1 MKYNLRKENAMT
13 KKLFSAWILSLF
25 LILIISLGSATAEE
39 INKEF
44 HQSFDVKRGDSLRLR
59 HGDGNVRLIPWEK
72 NIIDVNVRY
81 RADIDVF
88 GIRLGRKHD
97 FDVEFRQT
105 ANTVYVTGREASS
118 ATIGYQNQNVY
129 EYVYEIHSPDYIQLD
144 LDGDDGDVS
153 IENWKAEI
161 ECRIDDG
168 DINLR
173 NIGGEKTTIWGE
185 DGNVEIDNLTGDLI
199 IKVDDGDIHI
209 SGCETMR
216 CQLEAEDGNITI
228 SRSKGSFDI
237 GVDDGDITLQQIE
250 ADRLDIRAE
259 DGDIDIDLLAVER
272 FEADIKTDDGDVTI
286 DLEKGFST
294 SFYVSADDADD
305 IRIELDDVED
315 FKEDQSSKSGSIH
328 GGEGRM
334 KIRTADGNITIKE
347 KY

>member
-1 MKYNLRKENAMT
+1 MT

-173 NIGGEKTTIWGE
+173 NIDGEKTTVWGE
-185 DGNVEIDNLTGDLI
+185 DGNVEIDNFTGELI
-199 IKVDDGDIHI
+199 IKLDDGDVLLN
-209 SGCETMR
+209 GCEMAR
-216 CQLEAEDGNITI
+216 CRLEAEDGNITV
-228 SRSKGSFDI
+228 SRSKGSFNI
-237 GVDDGDITLQQIE
+237 LVDDGNVTLKQTE
-250 ADRLDIRAE
+250 ASRLDIRAE
-259 DGDIDIDLLAVER
+259 DGDLDLDLRAVGM
-272 FEADIKTDDGDVTI
+272 FEADIKTDDGDITV
-286 DLEKGFST
+286 DFEKGFST
-294 SFYVSADDADD
+294 SFYISADDADY

-315 FKEDQSSKSGSIH
+315 FKEDRISKSGSIH

-334 KIRTADGNITIKE
+334 KIRTADGNVTIRE
-347 KY
+347 NF